1 MYINNVYINKVL
13 GLYVKNL
20 KSISWRVKMTG
31 TIVRNSPNL
40 YNCCLIG
47 PKKRIIS
54 RFGASRKTVKYMLH
68 FKKDLPHNYN

>member
-1 MYINNVYINKVL
+1 
-13 GLYVKNL
+13 
-20 KSISWRVKMTG
+20 MTG

-47 PKKRIIS
+47 PKERIIS